1 MIAVDIFADLYEWD
15 DRQRARAHR
24 VADTSKTLF
33 AMARGKAA
41 GPLIFI
47 DAALAVADAIGA
59 YCRNRQAKEV
69 TRQLE
74 IEGDKLLRLLA
85 ELDVKLAFR
94 AAIAD
99 LEFESKLNGLR
110 MRLQQQVLEVAM
122 SEKIFAGLS
131 GQVRQLGQAI
141 AALRREAPP
150 MCGHLLQL
158 ESVYYQLV
166 DVQLQTAMDFVKE

>member
-1 MIAVDIFADLYEWD
+1 MIAVDVFADLYEWD

-33 AMARGKAA
+33 AMARGTVP

-47 DAALAVADAIGA
+47 DAALALADAIGA

-74 IEGDKLLRLLA
+74 IEGDTLLRLLT
-85 ELDVKLAFR
+85 ELDVKLALE

-99 LEFESKLNGLR
+99 LEFKTKLNSLR
-110 MRLQQQVLEVAM
+110 TRLRQQALEVAM
-122 SEKIFAGLS
+122 NEKIFAGLS

-141 AALRREAPP
+141 ATLRRDASPT
-150 MCGHLLQL
+150 CSNLLQL

>member
-1 MIAVDIFADLYEWD
+1 MIAVDIFADLYELD

-24 VADTSKTLF
+24 VADTSRTLF
-33 AMARGKAA
+33 AMARGTAP

-59 YCRNRQAKEV
+59 YCRNRQAKEI

-74 IEGDKLLRLLA
+74 IEGDTLLRLLA
-85 ELDVKLAFR
+85 ELDRKLALK

-99 LEFESKLNGLR
+99 LEFESKMNGLR
-110 MRLQQQVLEVAM
+110 ARLQQQALEVAM
-122 SEKIFAGLS
+122 NEKIFAGLS

-141 AALRREAPP
+141 ATLRRDAPP
-150 MCGHLLQL
+150 TCGNLLQL